1 MNDVFCRCN
10 KIEIF
15 SILTQSIAMFL
26 YQEHANSE
34 LLVIQLDLGDY
45 QMTYHHM
52 EHNGHEM
59 VAFTQNRRPNNNDRA
74 YLNEWIEQQY
84 EQYHVMNLFR
94 DSFRNCI
101 EQDQLQVNRRH

>member
-1 MNDVFCRCN
+1 
-10 KIEIF
+10 
-15 SILTQSIAMFL
+15 MFL
-26 YQEHANSE
+26 YQAHAGGE
-34 LLVIQLDLGDY
+34 LLVIQLDLGEY

-59 VAFTQNRRPNNNDRA
+59 ISFTQNQIASNDDRA
-74 YLNEWIEQQY
+74 YLYGWVEQQY